1 MCWCFSP
8 SPSASQVVVSA
19 AVTRVF
25 SHSIEVA
32 VRVSSNSVNTQDTPT
47 EVGMVGC
54 KSVKLWCYEH
64 SVLVLVRSI
73 VSLCFFY
80 ESHIY
85 TCGIISMLLAKRNPW
100 STVSVIKC
108 PLMIMIQPTAWYGL
122 VWSCPFCIARQHTH
136 TTGETEWNRWMLAT
150 WIFPWWARMD
160 RSLPECNG
168 LSREETNMTIPNI
181 NMFLWD
187 RIRRLMNLND
197 NMCIFLYL
205 YTHEFIMTLYSRIL
219 EYSRF

>member
-1 MCWCFSP
+1 MFWCFSP

-47 EVGMVGC
+47 EVSMVGC

-64 SVLVLVRSI
+64 SVLVLVRS
-73 VSLCFFY
+73 SFFMFLLGVAHMY
-80 ESHIY
+80 VHVEWFQCSWPR
-85 TCGIISMLLAKRNPW
+85 GILEAPYQSSNVLWWLWFSQLHGMVL
-100 STVSVIKC
+100 
-108 PLMIMIQPTAWYGL
+108 YGL
-122 VWSCPFCIARQHTH
+122 VLFAMLGSTHTH

-168 LSREETNMTIPNI
+168 LPREETNMTIPNI
-181 NMFLWD
+181 NMLLWD

-197 NMCIFLYL
+197 NIICVHIYIIYTRIHYDIIF
-205 YTHEFIMTLYSRIL
+205 
-219 EYSRF
+219 